1 MKPTFL
7 AIFLIVN
14 VLHIKAQTIYQ
25 QTYWFRLL
33 AKVKVDDKWS
43 VQAETDYRRFTNPD
57 RVWQSYSQM
66 RLHYRFHKNWETVAG
81 LGYAVVWQG
90 DLAIPEWRP
99 YQDLQYFQPLKNGW
113 QLAYRGR
120 IEERF
125 LHNASKTELIEG
137 FGFRVRTRVRVQVS
151 KKFNDKWTAKL
162 SEELLYHTDD
172 GFNQSQTW
180 LTLEYQL
187 KHGVSLDLGYMK
199 AIIKRN
205 PEGYFDRDNLRFSLI
220 KNFNL

>member
-1 MKPTFL
+1 MKSSFL
-7 AIFLIVN
+7 AIFLIIN
-14 VLHIKAQTIYQ
+14 ILHIKSQTINQ
-25 QTYWFRLL
+25 QTYWFRLI

-120 IEERF
+120 IEERL

-187 KHGVSLDLGYMK
+187 KHGVTLDLGYMK
-199 AIIKRN
+199 AFVKRN

>member
-1 MKPTFL
+1 MKPTFF
-7 AIFLIVN
+7 AIFLMVN
-14 VLHIKAQTIYQ
+14 GLHIKAQTISQ
-25 QTYWFRLL
+25 QTYWFRIL

-57 RVWQSYSQM
+57 IAWQNYSQM

-81 LGYAVVWQG
+81 LGYAIVWQG
-90 DLAIPEWRP
+90 NLAVPEWRP
-99 YQDLQYFQPLKNGW
+99 YQDLQYFQPFKNDW
-113 QLAYRGR
+113 QLAIRGR

-125 LHNASKTELIEG
+125 IHNFLKTELTEG
-137 FGFRVRTRVRVQVS
+137 FGFRLRPRVRVQLS
-151 KKFNDKWTAKL
+151 KKFNDKWTARL
-162 SEELLYHTDD
+162 SEELLIHTDE

-180 LTLEYQL
+180 LSIEYQL
-187 KHGVSLDLGYMK
+187 KHGMSLDLGYMK
-199 AIIKRN
+199 AFVKRN